1 MLLMSRFV
9 ISKCHQFTDSKNSL
23 RYLRFRYFLVN
34 FATAMKEITIKESA
48 VVKAAEQG
56 MDEFVGVFT
65 KTIKDAVGSLNSDTM
80 AELNADQMT
89 LLAWEILHEEVM
101 DGGFLQL
108 LYNGYAPFFFQNP
121 FGKMMRLWG
130 LDDVARLINKAR
142 KLYNKYHTEIDADVS
157 DDEFMQLYERMPEF
171 DELDDCFVENEEQWT
186 GMVACYIDEHN
197 DRFAKVTS

>member
-1 MLLMSRFV
+1 
-9 ISKCHQFTDSKNSL
+9 
-23 RYLRFRYFLVN
+23 
-34 FATAMKEITIKESA
+34 MKEITIKVSA

-186 GMVACYIDEHN
+186 GMVACYIDEHI

>member
-1 MLLMSRFV
+1 MLLLLLRNFDDVLTHIRLECLWNTDRTVLVEIILKECDEHSRWSNNCIV
-9 ISKCHQFTDSKNSL
+9 
-23 RYLRFRYFLVN
+23 
-34 FATAMKEITIKESA
+34 ESMCKILA
-48 VVKAAEQG
+48 SVS
-56 MDEFVGVFT
+56 
-65 KTIKDAVGSLNSDTM
+65 SLNSDTM

-186 GMVACYIDEHN
+186 GMVACYIDEHI